1 MGEVFLAL
9 DTRQD
14 RRVAIK
20 RLRTETLRSDEGQIQ
35 RQRLLQE
42 AYTVARL
49 DHPAIV
55 RIYEIVNGEESDWIV
70 MEYVEGCTLRSLLSG
85 GPLPIPAAIAL
96 GIEIA
101 AGLGEAHNKQVIHR
115 DLKTENVLVSTEGH
129 VKIVDFGI
137 AKEITGSKT
146 LNGTQGVIG
155 TCRAMSPE
163 QVRGGLALD
172 PRSDFFSFG
181 ILLYELTTGKSPF
194 SRVNDLET
202 MQRIL
207 SFDPPPVTERR
218 HDAPEELSRLI
229 DHLLQKDRN
238 LRPRNAQEIVDAL
251 RTIPVHGATVEG
263 ALQVDPV
270 APSGEI
276 DGEPT
281 VLI

>member
-1 MGEVFLAL
+1 
-9 DTRQD
+9 
-14 RRVAIK
+14 
-20 RLRTETLRSDEGQIQ
+20 
-35 RQRLLQE
+35 
-42 AYTVARL
+42 
-49 DHPAIV
+49 
-55 RIYEIVNGEESDWIV
+55 
-70 MEYVEGCTLRSLLSG
+70 MEYVEGRTLRSLLAT
-85 GPLPIPAAIAL
+85 GPLPVPATIAL

-101 AGLGEAHNKQVIHR
+101 AGLGEAHRKQVVHR

-137 AKEITGSKT
+137 AKEITGAKT

-163 QVRGGLALD
+163 QVRGGVALD

-181 ILLYELTTGKSPF
+181 ILLYEITTGRSPF

-207 SFDPPPVTERR
+207 SFDPPPVTELRSEI
-218 HDAPEELSRLI
+218 PLEMSRLI

-238 LRPRNAQEIVDAL
+238 LRPRNTQEIVDAL
-251 RTIPVHGATVEG
+251 RTIPVAGATVEG
-263 ALQVDPV
+263 ALRVDPV
-270 APSGEI
+270 APSSEI